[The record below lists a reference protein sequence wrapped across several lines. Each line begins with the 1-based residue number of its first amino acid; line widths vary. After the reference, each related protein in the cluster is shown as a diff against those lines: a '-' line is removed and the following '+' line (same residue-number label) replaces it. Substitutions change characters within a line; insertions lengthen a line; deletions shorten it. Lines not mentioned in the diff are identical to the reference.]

1 VTRAAALLA
10 AAIALA
16 ACGPSRAER
25 EAAAMTGGSPERGRA
40 LVRSYGCGTC
50 HQIPG
55 VRGATGTVGPPLAGI
70 ANRSYL
76 AGKLDN
82 TPANLMRW
90 IRTPREVSPGTAMPD
105 MGVTEA
111 DAKDL
116 SAYLETLR

>member
-1 VTRAAALLA
+1 MTRLAAGLAAAL
-10 AAIALA
+10 AI

-25 EAAAMTGGSPERGRA
+25 EAAAMTGGDPRRGRA
-40 LVRSYGCGTC
+40 LVRTYGCGTC

-70 ANRSYL
+70 ANRSYV

-82 TPANLMRW
+82 TPLNLMRW

-105 MGVTEA
+105 MGVTDT
-111 DAKDL
+111 DARDL
-116 SAYLETLR
+116 AAYLETLR